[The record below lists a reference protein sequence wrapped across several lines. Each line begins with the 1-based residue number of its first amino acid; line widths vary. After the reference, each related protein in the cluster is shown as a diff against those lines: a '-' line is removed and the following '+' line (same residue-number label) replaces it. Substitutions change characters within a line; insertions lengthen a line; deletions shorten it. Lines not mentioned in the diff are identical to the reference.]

1 MDYTPDV
8 LRNKGVPIRLA
19 QVRKDENDWTPV
31 YDANGDMEQD
41 IRYIRFTH
49 NVIADME
56 EEWEGIENWQEAMAD
71 KPISSLRKTFSIALL
86 EPLHKVGAMLIE
98 GRLPDYSNAI
108 GTAWALA
115 NGVDPDVA
123 SQLLEQAEVT
133 VDSQVKML
141 NTQLGEA
148 VQEMKN
154 ATDEIEEATVSM
166 NTPGKEPS
174 QSGAKSGTKA
184 SKTSGKQAQP
194 KS

>member
-8 LRNKGVPIRLA
+8 LRNKGVPVRLA

-31 YDANGDMEQD
+31 YDSNGDIEED

-49 NVIADME
+49 NVIADIE
-56 EEWEGIENWQEAMAD
+56 EEWDGIENWQEAMTD
-71 KPISSLRKTFSIALL
+71 KPISTLRRTIALCL
-86 EPLHKVGAMLIE
+86 YEPVDKVGGMFIE

-108 GTAWALA
+108 GVSWALA

-123 SQLLEQAEVT
+123 SQLLEQAEMT

-141 NTQLGEA
+141 NMQLWEA
-148 VQEMKN
+148 VQELKD
-154 ATDEIEEATVSM
+154 ATDDVEEAMATTS
-166 NTPGKEPS
+166 TPGKGRS

-184 SKTSGKQAQP
+184 SKTSGKQPQA